1 MSDPLLRSDVVT
13 GAVPATEAAAMPEPP
28 WSSLRNRP
36 ARPVRRPLTRDAI
49 IDAALRVVDTEGLVA
64 LSMRRLASELRV
76 VPASLY
82 GHVSGREEL
91 LQLLLD
97 RVAGEI
103 GRPPADP
110 DDWQAACREFL
121 RSLRSALVG
130 HNDLASAA
138 IGNIPTGPHWMK
150 LVDGLLGL
158 LVAGRMR
165 PAAAAYA
172 SDLLI
177 EHVITD
183 VYEGALFAQRIE
195 ADPGYFDSLSQYLH
209 ALPADRFPNIA
220 AMVDHLTAGGSGSGD
235 ARFEFGLDVIFH
247 SLANATV
254 ATDDES
260 TRAAVVRPVRG
271 IHVPS
276 TA

>member
-1 MSDPLLRSDVVT
+1 MSDEVSRSDLVT
-13 GAVPATEAAAMPEPP
+13 TAIPVARSATLPEPP
-28 WSSLRNRP
+28 WSSLRNKP
-36 ARPVRRPLTRDAI
+36 ARPERRPLTRDAI
-49 IDAALRVVDTEGLVA
+49 IGAAMRVVDSEGLGA
-64 LSMRRLASELRV
+64 LSMRRLATELRV

-103 GRPPADP
+103 DRPPPHP

-121 RSLRSALVG
+121 RSLRSALVS

-138 IGNIPTGPHWMK
+138 IGNIPTGPHWMQ

-158 LVAGRMR
+158 LVAGRMP

-195 ADPGYFDSLSQYLH
+195 ADPGYFDSLSQYLN

-220 AMVDHLTAGGSGSGD
+220 AMVDHLTAGGAGSGD
-235 ARFEFGLDVIFH
+235 ARFEFGLDVMFH

-254 ATDDES
+254 ATDDAS
-260 TRAAVVRPVRG
+260 SRAAVTRPTRQR
-271 IHVPS
+271 HVPS

>member
-1 MSDPLLRSDVVT
+1 MSDEISRSDLVT
-13 GAVPATEAAAMPEPP
+13 NAIPVTRSATLPEPP
-28 WSSLRNRP
+28 WSSLRNKP
-36 ARPVRRPLTRDAI
+36 ARPERRPLTRDAI
-49 IDAALRVVDTEGLVA
+49 IDAAMRVVDGEGLGT
-64 LSMRRLASELRV
+64 LSMRRLATELGV

-103 GRPPADP
+103 DRPPPHP

-138 IGNIPTGPHWMK
+138 IGNIPTGPHWMQ

-158 LVAGRMR
+158 LVAGRMP

-195 ADPGYFDSLSQYLH
+195 ADPGYFDSLSQYLN

-220 AMVDHLTAGGSGSGD
+220 AMVDHLTAGGAGSGD
-235 ARFEFGLDVIFH
+235 ARFEFGLDVMFH

-254 ATDDES
+254 ATDDAS
-260 TRAAVVRPVRG
+260 SRAAVTRPTRQR
-271 IHVPS
+271 HVPS

>member
-1 MSDPLLRSDVVT
+1 MSDEISRSDLVT
-13 GAVPATEAAAMPEPP
+13 NAIPVTRSATLPEPP
-28 WSSLRNRP
+28 WSSLRNKP
-36 ARPVRRPLTRDAI
+36 ARPERRPLTRDAI
-49 IDAALRVVDTEGLVA
+49 IDAAMRVVDSEGLGA
-64 LSMRRLASELRV
+64 LSMRRLATELGV

-103 GRPPADP
+103 DRPPADP
-110 DDWQAACREFL
+110 EDWQAACREFL

-138 IGNIPTGPHWMK
+138 IGNIPTGPHWMQ

-158 LVAGRMR
+158 LVAGRMP

-195 ADPGYFDSLSQYLH
+195 ADPGYFDSLSQYLN

-220 AMVDHLTAGGSGSGD
+220 AMVDHLTAGGAGSGD
-235 ARFEFGLDVIFH
+235 ARFEFGLDVMFH

-254 ATDDES
+254 ATDDAS
-260 TRAAVVRPVRG
+260 SRAAVTRPTRQR
-271 IHVPS
+271 HVPS

>member
-1 MSDPLLRSDVVT
+1 MLRGRYRLDLLIATGGMGEVWRGTDLAIDRRVAIKVVRPEHADDED
-13 GAVPATEAAAMPEPP
+13 GLARFRAEAHYAGSLSHPNIAQVFDYGDAVAPEP
-28 WSSLRNRP
+28 
-36 ARPVRRPLTRDAI
+36 
-49 IDAALRVVDTEGLVA
+49 GYLV
-64 LSMRRLASELRV
+64 ME
-76 VPASLY
+76 
-82 GHVSGREEL
+82 
-91 LQLLLD
+91 
-97 RVAGEI
+97 
-103 GRPPADP
+103 
-110 DDWQAACREFL
+110 
-121 RSLRSALVG
+121 
-130 HNDLASAA
+130 
-138 IGNIPTGPHWMK
+138 